1 MNLRIYYKYL
11 SSRIASKWTVLLVDV
26 IIVVISMLSAC
37 FLQYRLSSVSYEIS
51 LYVWLTILAVL
62 CNVCFFHILRTYVG
76 VIRFSSFVDIYR
88 VLWSLTI
95 SYAVLFL
102 GNYCWSVSGLGETLP
117 NSILFMAYMFTFSLM
132 ACMRIAV
139 KMLYEAIA
147 FDARHCV
154 NVFIYGFHGTGVN
167 VAKSLRVSRNN
178 HYRLRGF
185 ISDEPDMIGK
195 HTMGCRVYPNDEQLF
210 DCLKKKKVDTII
222 ISPSKV
228 SDLENSGMLDKL
240 FSHDIHVMTVPPLSD
255 CMDDGLIKDIQIEDW
270 LRREPVQVDVR
281 KITAH
286 IEGRRVMVTGAA
298 GSIGSELCR
307 QLAHLGIRKL
317 IMFDSAE
324 TPLHNI
330 RLECERRFPHLDFVP
345 VIGDV
350 RVIERLRMVFDTY
363 HPQII
368 FHAAAYKHVPLMEE
382 NPCEAVLVNVTGTR
396 QVADMA
402 VKYGAE
408 KMIMVSTDKAV
419 NPTNVM
425 GCSKRL
431 AEIYV
436 QSLSYA
442 IKEGKVKGCTKFIT
456 TRFGNVLGSN
466 GSVIPRFKEQIENGG
481 PVTVTH
487 PDIIRYFMTI
497 PEACRLVMEAATM
510 GEGYEIFVFEM
521 GKPVKIVDLAVRM
534 IELAGYKPNED
545 IEIQFTGLRPGEKL
559 YEEVLSDEENTIP
572 THHKKIKIAKVRR
585 YEYGNIV
592 ETYDEFE
599 RLSRSVQIWNTV
611 KLMKWIVPEFKSKNS
626 RFEELDN

>member
-88 VLWSLTI
+88 VFWSLTI

-210 DCLKKKKVDTII
+210 DRLKKKKVDTII

-270 LRREPVQVDVR
+270 LRREPVQVDMR

-298 GSIGSELCR
+298 GAVGREIVR
-307 QLAHLGIRKL
+307 QLAALNPYQL
-317 IMFDSAE
+317 ILVDQAE
-324 TPLHNI
+324 SPLYDI
-330 RLECERRFPHLDFVP
+330 QLELSDHWKNLE
-345 VIGDV
+345 V
-350 RVIERLRMVFDTY
+350 RVLVADVTNYTRMEAIFRECM
-363 HPQII
+363 PQLV
-368 FHAAAYKHVPLMEE
+368 FHAAAYKHVAMLEDYAS
-382 NPCEAVLVNVTGTR
+382 EAIQVNILGTKT
-396 QVADMA
+396 VADLS
-402 VKYGAE
+402 VKY
-408 KMIMVSTDKAV
+408 KIKKCMIISTDHAFCPV
-419 NPTNVM
+419 HAM
-425 GCSKRL
+425 GYSKCL
-431 AEIYV
+431 AEMYVQGLSRKVVQENSLTKLFVVRFSDVYPDAPRSLMTVSEACQLILETGNLGENGEIYV
-436 QSLSYA
+436 FEDDAVEDTLPTSYEK
-442 IKEGKVKGCTKFIT
+442 IRKSKGYFIDYT
-456 TRFGNVLGSN
+456 M
-466 GSVIPRFKEQIENGG
+466 ICEQINTLTENNCMQDSA
-481 PVTVTH
+481 V
-487 PDIIRYFMTI
+487 IINKM
-497 PEACRLVMEAATM
+497 
-510 GEGYEIFVFEM
+510 
-521 GKPVKIVDLAVRM
+521 
-534 IELAGYKPNED
+534 
-545 IEIQFTGLRPGEKL
+545 
-559 YEEVLSDEENTIP
+559 
-572 THHKKIKIAKVRR
+572 KKIISYFSESCA
-585 YEYGNIV
+585 
-592 ETYDEFE
+592 DA
-599 RLSRSVQIWNTV
+599 
-611 KLMKWIVPEFKSKNS
+611 
-626 RFEELDN
+626 

>member
-51 LYVWLTILAVL
+51 LYVWLTIWAVL
-62 CNVCFFHILRTYVG
+62 CNICFFHILRTYVG

-88 VLWSLTI
+88 VFWSLTI

-117 NSILFMAYMFTFSLM
+117 NSILFIAYMFTFSLM

-210 DCLKKKKVDTII
+210 DRLKKKKVDTII

-298 GSIGSELCR
+298 GAVGREIVR
-307 QLAHLGIRKL
+307 QLATLNPYQL
-317 IMFDSAE
+317 ILVDQAE
-324 TPLHNI
+324 SPLYDVQ
-330 RLECERRFPHLDFVP
+330 LELSDHWKNLE
-345 VIGDV
+345 V
-350 RVIERLRMVFDTY
+350 RVLVADVANRTRMEAIFEETRPQLVF
-363 HPQII
+363 HS
-368 FHAAAYKHVPLMEE
+368 AAYKHVQLMDDFVS
-382 NPCEAVLVNVTGTR
+382 EAIQTNISGTVNI
-396 QVADMA
+396 ADLA
-402 VKYGAE
+402 VKYRVSRMV
-408 KMIMVSTDKAV
+408 MISAANARHPENAMEY
-419 NPTNVM
+419 
-425 GCSKRL
+425 SKRV

-436 QSLSYA
+436 QSSDCRLKRDTGETDMFIVRLGEVYPTNTHCLITLSEACMLTLEVGVMGDGGEVY
-442 IKEGKVKGCTKFIT
+442 IVRGPGD
-456 TRFGNVLGSN
+456 GLLD
-466 GSVIPRFKEQIENGG
+466 SVISEKIKREKAS
-481 PVTVTH
+481 V
-487 PDIIRYFMTI
+487 DD
-497 PEACRLVMEAATM
+497 
-510 GEGYEIFVFEM
+510 YEH
-521 GKPVKIVDLAVRM
+521 VR
-534 IELAGYKPNED
+534 
-545 IEIQFTGLRPGEKL
+545 
-559 YEEVLSDEENTIP
+559 EEVLALVQHSYTEKKAILIGLM
-572 THHKKIKIAKVRR
+572 KKIVPI
-585 YEYGNIV
+585 
-592 ETYDEFE
+592 FP
-599 RLSRSVQIWNTV
+599 LSSTQ
-611 KLMKWIVPEFKSKNS
+611 
-626 RFEELDN
+626 